1 MDTVTRRWI
10 DFAGKGRLASDP
22 SVGRDTFDRHAPAPE
37 VVSAAI
43 PADANLAD
51 IYVELDLAAGGRD
64 ATRML
69 QRAAGLLDAVG
80 LVVWAW
86 DAKESELV
94 PALAHGYSDQ
104 VLAQLPTV
112 RSDADNATAAA
123 FRSAQTCIVKS
134 NGTANGAVV
143 VPLMTPAGCVGV
155 FAVELPRGAE
165 QREPV
170 RALTTSL
177 AAQFADLVGAPR
189 LSHAVSA

>member
-1 MDTVTRRWI
+1 MRTECTEANPLRRSI
-10 DFAGKGRLASDP
+10 VSRRRRP
-22 SVGRDTFDRHAPAPE
+22 SVAAP
-37 VVSAAI
+37 I
-43 PADANLAD
+43 PADTNL
-51 IYVELDLAAGGRD
+51 YVELDLADEGHD
-64 ATRML
+64 ATLML
-69 QRAAGLLDAVG
+69 RRAAGLLDAVG
-80 LVVWAW
+80 LVVWTW

-134 NGTANGAVV
+134 SEAANGAVV
-143 VPLMTPAGCVGV
+143 VPLMTPSGCVGV

-177 AAQFADLVGAPR
+177 AAQFADLLRAPG
-189 LSHAVSA
+189 LPHAVSA

>member
-1 MDTVTRRWI
+1 V
-10 DFAGKGRLASDP
+10 P
-22 SVGRDTFDRHAPAPE
+22 
-37 VVSAAI
+37 I
-43 PADANLAD
+43 PAETNLAEPNL
-51 IYVELDLAAGGRD
+51 YVELDLAREGEGND
-64 ATRML
+64 ASLML
-69 QRAAGLLDAVG
+69 RRAAGLLDAVG
-80 LVVWAW
+80 LVVWTW

-104 VLAQLPTV
+104 VLAQMPTV

-134 NGTANGAVV
+134 SEEANGAVV
-143 VPLMTPAGCVGV
+143 VPLMTPSGCVGV

-177 AAQFADLVGAPR
+177 AAQFADLLRAPG
-189 LSHAVSA
+189 LPHAVSA